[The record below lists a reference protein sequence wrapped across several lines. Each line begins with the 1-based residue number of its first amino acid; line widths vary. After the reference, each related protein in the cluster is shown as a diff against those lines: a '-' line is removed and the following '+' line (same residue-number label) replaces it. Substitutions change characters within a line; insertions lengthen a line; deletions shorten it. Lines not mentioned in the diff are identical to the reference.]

1 MRASP
6 RFRAKFQWFAPDF
19 FRVLMEENV
28 SPGRQFIY
36 QRKFLDDVANS
47 LAARERDD

>member
-6 RFRAKFQWFAPDF
+6 RFRAGFRQFECDF
-19 FRVLMEENV
+19 FRVLLEENARLV
-28 SPGRQFIY
+28 RQFIY
-36 QRKFLDDVANS
+36 QRKFLHHVANS